1 LDTRK
6 ADIYLHKGEKLL
18 FSWCWLAINLA
29 RAVCEAF
36 SKIWPAKIIQFTTEL
51 MFQVFVLVLLTWGYG
66 YVALYDDPVAPLV
79 DVYAFT

>member
-1 LDTRK
+1 
-6 ADIYLHKGEKLL
+6 
-18 FSWCWLAINLA
+18 
-29 RAVCEAF
+29 
-36 SKIWPAKIIQFTTEL
+36 